1 MDLGFLSL
9 TISALAYLALAGLL
23 VRWRGRPSSDDL
35 LILAVAL
42 TAVWAAAAAL
52 AFRRGAPVAA
62 LPWVLEVVRDAGWLA
77 YLMRLLLRGAPERAR
92 RWPYLL
98 GAAGALCVTVA
109 VLDVV
114 LTPQAPRAAHGY
126 DRDLVFAGHL
136 ILALAGLGLVENLF
150 RNTPEER
157 RWNIKF
163 VCFGVG
169 GLFAYDFFLY
179 SHALLFRH
187 IDTELLAARGLTT
200 ALTVPLLLLSEVRNL
215 AARREFA
222 ISRRIAFHSATLIGA
237 GIYLLLMSAAG
248 YYIRE
253 FGGSWGGVLQAGFL
267 FGAAIV
273 LLVSLFS
280 GSFRAYLRTFIEK
293 NFFHYRYD
301 YRDEWLRFIR
311 TISTDA
317 PDMTLP
323 TRVVQAVGDIVDS
336 PDGAVWM
343 RGDDGAFRL
352 LAGWNAARWHLD
364 EAGTLVPADSA
375 LAVFLARTQWILNLD
390 ELARRAELYDNLALP
405 AWLAGQERAWIV
417 VPLVRR
423 ERLDGFMIFGRP
435 RASRA
440 LNWEDYDLLKTVGQQ
455 AASYLAE
462 HQAGQALAEAR
473 QFEEFNR
480 RFAFVVH
487 DIKNLASQLSL
498 IVTNAA
504 RHGHDAE
511 FQQDMLRTVRESVDK
526 MKRLLT
532 QLHGQTAKK
541 PDSPKVVELGPML
554 RRLVERRRTAAA
566 PVLLE
571 LQADGLAVAVEEDR
585 LSAVVDHLVQ
595 NAVEAVNGDG
605 RVVVRL
611 VGDGDMAVV
620 EVEDNGC
627 GMDADFVRER
637 LFQPFKTTKGTGY
650 GIGAYE
656 SREFARALGG
666 RLEVVSQPGQGTVMR
681 MALPAVRVA

>member
-9 TISALAYLALAGLL
+9 TTSALAYLALAGLM
-23 VRWRGRPSSDDL
+23 VRWRGRPSSDDFM
-35 LILAVAL
+35 ILAVVL
-42 TAVWAAAAAL
+42 TALWAAVAGL

-62 LPWVLEVVRDAGWLA
+62 LPWALEVARDAAWLA
-77 YLMRLLLRGAPERAR
+77 YLTRVLLRGATERAR
-92 RWPYLL
+92 HWPYVM
-98 GAAGALCVTVA
+98 GGIAALSVA
-109 VLDVV
+109 VAALDVAV
-114 LTPQAPRAAHGY
+114 TSRLSGVPRGFE
-126 DRDLVFAGHL
+126 RDLVFGGHL
-136 ILALAGLGLVENLF
+136 ALSLAGLALVENLF

-179 SHALLFRH
+179 AHALLFRR
-187 IDTELLAARGLTT
+187 IDLDLLAARGLTT
-200 ALTVPLLLLSEVRNL
+200 ALIVPLLLLSVVRNL

-237 GIYLLLMSAAG
+237 GVYLLLMSAAG
-248 YYIRE
+248 YYIRQ
-253 FGGSWGGVLQAGFL
+253 FGGDWGGVLQAAFL
-267 FGAAIV
+267 FGAAVV

-323 TRVVQAVGDIVDS
+323 TRVVQAVGDIVGS
-336 PDGAVWM
+336 PDGAVWL
-343 RGDDGAFRL
+343 RSDGGPFRL
-352 LAGWNAARWHLD
+352 LAGWNAARWQLD
-364 EAGTLVPADSA
+364 DAGTEVAPGSP
-375 LAVFLARTQWILNLD
+375 LAVFMARTQWILNLD
-390 ELARRAELYDNLALP
+390 ELARQPERYDNLQLP
-405 AWLAGQERAWIV
+405 RWLAAQERAWIV

-423 ERLDGFMIFGRP
+423 ERLDGFVILGRP
-435 RASRA
+435 RAPRS
-440 LNWEDYDLLKTVGQQ
+440 LSWEDYDLLKTVGQQ

-462 HQAGQALAEAR
+462 HQAGQALAQAR

-504 RHGHDAE
+504 RHGHDPE
-511 FQQDMLRTVRESVDK
+511 FQSDMLSTVRESVEK
-526 MKRLLT
+526 MKRLLS
-532 QLHGQTAKK
+532 QLHGQAAKT
-541 PDSPKVVELGPML
+541 PETPKVIELGPVL
-554 RRLVERRRTAAA
+554 RRLVDQRRAAEA
-566 PVLLE
+566 PVVLE
-571 LQADGLAVAVEEDR
+571 LRADGLAVAVEEDR
-585 LSAVVDHLVQ
+585 LRAVVDHLVQ
-595 NAVEAVNGDG
+595 NAVEAVDGDG

-611 VGDGDMAVV
+611 VDEGDMAVV

-627 GMDADFVRER
+627 GMDPDFVRDR
-637 LFQPFKTTKGTGY
+637 LFQPFRTTKGTGY

-681 MALPAVRVA
+681 MALPTVRVA